1 METGQVTEGSYRT
14 LCLLSRTSR
23 TVGSHWTGVP
33 SGSVCW
39 GGGVST
45 TGTHIAS
52 TARSSR
58 FHQAYKMKKKSLLLV
73 CKCHSLIKT
82 FIRTFLYRNKLQMLF
97 KHFFFWFDFESFQS
111 FSRCKVHVY
120 KYRYFQLTPGNTWQ
134 VSWERFYLER
144 HSRSLRYR
152 GDRSWQPGVWCRCW
166 RYPLDRGRWC
176 CWGCW
181 RDNSDPGDSLWGSQ
195 HQFHWFLERLLL
207 PLGRNN

>member
-97 KHFFFWFDFESFQS
+97 KHFFF
-111 FSRCKVHVY
+111 
-120 KYRYFQLTPGNTWQ
+120 
-134 VSWERFYLER
+134 
-144 HSRSLRYR
+144 
-152 GDRSWQPGVWCRCW
+152 
-166 RYPLDRGRWC
+166 
-176 CWGCW
+176 
-181 RDNSDPGDSLWGSQ
+181 
-195 HQFHWFLERLLL
+195 
-207 PLGRNN
+207 

>member
-1 METGQVTEGSYRT
+1 MNITLKMYGVIQPCKGFLFLQNLNLYFTDPLLALLRTLYITVPSRCALFTGGDIMETGQVTEGSYRT

-23 TVGSHWTGVP
+23 TVGSHWTGVA

-73 CKCHSLIKT
+73 CKRHSLIKT

-97 KHFFFWFDFESFQS
+97 KHFFF
-111 FSRCKVHVY
+111 
-120 KYRYFQLTPGNTWQ
+120 
-134 VSWERFYLER
+134 
-144 HSRSLRYR
+144 
-152 GDRSWQPGVWCRCW
+152 
-166 RYPLDRGRWC
+166 
-176 CWGCW
+176 
-181 RDNSDPGDSLWGSQ
+181 
-195 HQFHWFLERLLL
+195 
-207 PLGRNN
+207 